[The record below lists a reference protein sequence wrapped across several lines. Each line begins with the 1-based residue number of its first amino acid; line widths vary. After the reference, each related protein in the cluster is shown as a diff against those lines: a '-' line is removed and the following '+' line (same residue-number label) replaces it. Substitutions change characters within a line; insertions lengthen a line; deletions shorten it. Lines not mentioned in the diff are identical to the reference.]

1 MGKLI
6 KYNLK
11 CYYKE
16 ILILLS
22 LIVLF
27 NLGLFYKINKW
38 PREIIFA
45 LSMMILSF
53 ACLVVLIWNINMFSK
68 DLYSDTS
75 YLIFTLPVKGRSILG
90 AKLITSII
98 QVILVNIVAG
108 IFIYINFKNSSLAHQ
123 DIVAYLTFKNI
134 SIASIIAMF
143 HYISFLLTI
152 YVSVA
157 LSRVAI
163 RKKKLGKLGS
173 FGIFVGICIIVGKL
187 SMWIQKIFPQTIE
200 LAITPNTV
208 ISNTINSARISLN
221 FVNINIVSTIFDIV
235 FAVALFIV
243 VSYLLQEKVE
253 F

>member
-22 LIVLF
+22 LVVLS
-27 NLGLFYKINKW
+27 NLTLFYKVNKW
-38 PREIIFA
+38 PREIIFV
-45 LSMMILSF
+45 LSIVILSF

-90 AKLITSII
+90 AKLLTSII
-98 QVILVNIVAG
+98 QLILVNIVAG
-108 IFIYINFKNSSLAHQ
+108 IYIYIHLKNSHLLYF
-123 DIVAYLTFKNI
+123 DIASYLTFKNI
-134 SIASIIAMF
+134 FIASVIGIF
-143 HYISFLLTI
+143 SHISLLLTI
-152 YVSVA
+152 YVSIV

-173 FGIFVGICIIVGKL
+173 FGIFVFIMVIITKL
-187 SMWIQKIFPQTIE
+187 SIWLEKIFPQTIE
-200 LAITPNTV
+200 LTIKPSTF
-208 ISNTINSARISLN
+208 ISHTTNSARVTLN
-221 FVNINIVSTIFDIV
+221 FINVNIASTIFDIV
-235 FAVALFIV
+235 FMVILFIV
-243 VSYLLQEKVE
+243 ISYLLQEKVE
-253 F
+253 I

>member
-22 LIVLF
+22 LVVLS

-38 PREIIFA
+38 PREIIFL
-45 LSMMILSF
+45 LSIMIFSF

-90 AKLITSII
+90 AKLITSVI
-98 QVILVNIVAG
+98 QIILVNIVAG
-108 IFIYINFKNSSLAHQ
+108 IFIYMNFMNSSLIHQ
-123 DIVAYLTFKNI
+123 HIVAYLTFKNI

-221 FVNINIVSTIFDIV
+221 FVNINIASTIFDIV

>member
-6 KYNLK
+6 KYNFK

-22 LIVLF
+22 LIVLS

-38 PREIIFA
+38 PREVIFA
-45 LSMMILSF
+45 LSIAILSF
-53 ACLVVLIWNINMFSK
+53 ACLVVLIWNISMFSK

-75 YLIFTLPVKGRSILG
+75 YLIFTLPVKGRSIVG
-90 AKLITSII
+90 AKLVTSII

-108 IFIYINFKNSSLAHQ
+108 IFIYIHFKNSRLAYF
-123 DIVAYLTFKNI
+123 DITAYLTFKNI
-134 SIASIIAMF
+134 SIAIIVGIF
-143 HYISFLLTI
+143 EYIILLLTI
-152 YVSVA
+152 YVSIA

-173 FGIFVGICIIVGKL
+173 FGIFVAICIVSEKL
-187 SMWIQKIFPQTIE
+187 TIWLAKIFPQTIE
-200 LAITPNTV
+200 LAIRPSTV
-208 ISNTINSARISLN
+208 ISNTTNSARVALD
-221 FVNINIVSTIFDIV
+221 FVNINIASTIFDIV
-235 FAVALFIV
+235 LTVILFIV

-253 F
+253 I

>member
-1 MGKLI
+1 
-6 KYNLK
+6 
-11 CYYKE
+11 
-16 ILILLS
+16 
-22 LIVLF
+22 
-27 NLGLFYKINKW
+27 
-38 PREIIFA
+38 
-45 LSMMILSF
+45 
-53 ACLVVLIWNINMFSK
+53 
-68 DLYSDTS
+68 
-75 YLIFTLPVKGRSILG
+75 
-90 AKLITSII
+90 
-98 QVILVNIVAG
+98 
-108 IFIYINFKNSSLAHQ
+108 
-123 DIVAYLTFKNI
+123 
-134 SIASIIAMF
+134 MF

-221 FVNINIVSTIFDIV
+221 FVNINIASTIFDIV